1 MLETRDRQSEER
13 YRNRWYGKYR
23 AFVRDN
29 NDPERLGRIRLEI
42 PAVLGSG
49 RENWSEWAA
58 PCFPYGGNDDTGMF
72 LIPEEGVRMKKITK
86 ISGWGNYGGDNAP
99 IIEVSMYP
107 KGSKKQSRFWCSECD
122 RYHYHGYCDDD
133 DGGQGSHRAAHCGSE
148 KSMFWKSG
156 YFLKNS
162 GR

>member
-1 MLETRDRQSEER
+1 
-13 YRNRWYGKYR
+13 
-23 AFVRDN
+23 
-29 NDPERLGRIRLEI
+29 
-42 PAVLGSG
+42 
-49 RENWSEWAA
+49 
-58 PCFPYGGNDDTGMF
+58 
-72 LIPEEGVRMKKITK
+72 MKKITK

-122 RYHYHGYCDDD
+122 RYHYRGYCDDD
-133 DGGQGSHRAAHCGSE
+133 DGGQGSHRVAHCGSE

-162 GR
+162 VR